1 MRSNIKTIIRTIVI
15 MTVACLAWML
25 ACNQIVTI
33 KAKENHYSNIDSI
46 IQIGN
51 VRWRVN
57 MKKSEVVL
65 FTSVVPDAPQMKQVI
80 QYLNDIFGKPYEN
93 EEDGFDI
100 KWSSST
106 KPNGILGGN
115 STLVYLRRVHS
126 EKGGTMLIF
135 H

>member
-1 MRSNIKTIIRTIVI
+1 

-25 ACNQIVTI
+25 ICNQIVTI

-46 IQIGN
+46 VQIGN

-65 FTSVVPDAPQMKQVI
+65 FTSVEPDAPQMKQVI
-80 QYLNDIFGKPYEN
+80 QYLNGIFGNPYEN

-100 KWSSST
+100 KWSSS
-106 KPNGILGGN
+106 KDSLNIFGLN
-115 STLVYLRRVHS
+115 CTLVHLRRAQS

>member
-1 MRSNIKTIIRTIVI
+1 

-80 QYLNDIFGKPYEN
+80 QYLNEKNIVVE
-93 EEDGFDI
+93 
-100 KWSSST
+100 
-106 KPNGILGGN
+106 
-115 STLVYLRRVHS
+115 HS
-126 EKGGTMLIF
+126 K
-135 H
+135 